1 MSVEETLNK
10 KCLKCDVNGHNW
22 VSEEEFRV
30 VFPRGYRDC
39 NFFSRP
45 YEYWSMTE
53 EDFKRKRSEEPL
65 ILLSSLLEGQCIL
78 QKSILVGHSTDTK
91 LFTELLQDKKDFPTG
106 MTRNDGPQP
115 AKKSKLNSYN
125 SNNTVIQNNEL
136 KHCFICS
143 NICKCSLLRSL
154 KPKVS
159 DEILPLF
166 SKKLPE
172 LPDVQLIGNLN
183 NISIKLSTLGVYK
196 TDLSYE
202 ESNIS
207 DFDTE
212 ILADDESTG
221 TVEHN
226 DETNVINEKNLVDI
240 PLQTVEENSTIT
252 EYEDICE
259 DIKRY
264 FHINNV
270 FDIFSE

>member
-1 MSVEETLNK
+1 M
-10 KCLKCDVNGHNW
+10 
-22 VSEEEFRV
+22 
-30 VFPRGYRDC
+30 
-39 NFFSRP
+39 
-45 YEYWSMTE
+45 
-53 EDFKRKRSEEPL
+53 
-65 ILLSSLLEGQCIL
+65 EGQCIL

-196 TDLSYE
+196 SDLSYE

-226 DETNVINEKNLVDI
+226 DETNVINEKNLVYENNQLSIYKHTLNDI
-240 PLQTVEENSTIT
+240 PLQTVEDNSTIT